1 MSRNPHRGASE
12 ALFIASICLSAM
24 TGASAQQR
32 PHLAIGRSHDGVYT
46 VDIFTRGGDCNKA
59 FQGAITVTQGQIIS
73 PQGAYME
80 ASGEISPGGR
90 VSLEFRRDSQVAT
103 VVGRVSN
110 KGRIWDLV
118 VTHAAMRRNV
128 DRGSP
133 GRSCERAERCRYPS
147 KTLAL
152 GRVCLPIKSRLEM
165 KSQAEE
171 WG

>member
-32 PHLAIGRSHDGVYT
+32 PHLASGRSHDGVYT
-46 VDIFTRGGDCNKA
+46 VDIFTSGGNCDKA
-59 FQGAITVTQGQIIS
+59 FQWAIIVTQGQIIC

-80 ASGEISPGGR
+80 ASGEISPGGL

-110 KGRIWDLV
+110 KAGFGTWSSPTLRCVGTWTAVCQAAPAGVPNV
-118 VTHAAMRRNV
+118 VVIPLKR
-128 DRGSP
+128 SP
-133 GRSCERAERCRYPS
+133 
-147 KTLAL
+147 
-152 GRVCLPIKSRLEM
+152 
-165 KSQAEE
+165 
-171 WG
+171 